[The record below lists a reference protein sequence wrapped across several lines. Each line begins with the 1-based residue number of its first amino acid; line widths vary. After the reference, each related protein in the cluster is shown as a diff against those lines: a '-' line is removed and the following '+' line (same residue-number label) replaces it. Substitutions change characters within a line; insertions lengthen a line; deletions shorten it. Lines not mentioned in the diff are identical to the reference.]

1 MTKQRIYNADGKS
14 SEDKALDLFANM
26 MIERIQSLSSKDGWK
41 KPWFTEGSLSWPKNL
56 SGREYNG
63 MNALMLMMHCEKNGY
78 KLPVFCTFDRV
89 AGLNFTKDKQG
100 KRQQVKGKGGEVLP
114 QVSILKG
121 EKSFPVFITTFT
133 VVNKETKERVNYD
146 DYRQM
151 SEELRQ
157 QYNVYPKLQVYNVF
171 NVSQTN
177 LQEARPELYKKVEES
192 CGQSKPMEM
201 GDDYSFPPVD
211 KMIKEDGWICPIK
224 PLFGDSAYYSI
235 SKNEIVI
242 PEKKQFKDGESFY
255 SNLFHEM
262 THSTGAEGQLDR
274 IKPTS
279 FGSEEYAREE
289 LVAELTAALTA
300 QRYGMTK
307 HLKGDS
313 AAYLKS
319 WLDSLKESPQF
330 IKTTLMDVKKASS
343 MLTQHIDKMALE
355 IEKTQSAKEE
365 NTERNNLLNIE
376 DGDYTMVPYN
386 GSTLYIQHHENENS
400 LKVAVPTDKGLEVKI
415 TIPYDDNIDLDRNY
429 QEAFAQYKNQTETP
443 ETKEKVYYA
452 SVAYLQSTDDTSE
465 LDKLKDRGDYNG
477 LLTLAKDYYDGNG
490 MDEEQTYKKPC
501 QNRGDDLL
509 IEDKDFA
516 VVYNGSVGGT
526 YEIFVKYSEQEVRDH
541 INRYGIG
548 RASEDVKE
556 VAREM
561 THEAFTALAQHK
573 QPVFQMP
580 NGAILNIQY
589 NKQEDNFDVGTVTNA
604 GLSVKH
610 SFPYDHDHSMDMNIQ
625 GVYEQLHEMEEYQK
639 EEHVAKSAFHR

>member
-192 CGQSKPMEM
+192 CMQSKPMEM

-400 LKVAVPTDKGLEVKI
+400 LKVAVPTDKGLEVKLTI
-415 TIPYDDNIDLDRNY
+415 TYDHNVDLDRNY

-465 LDKLKDRGDYNG
+465 LDKLKDRGDYDG

-526 YEIFVKYSEQEVRDH
+526 YEVFVKYSEQEVRDH

-580 NGAILNIQY
+580 NGAILNLQY
-589 NKQEDNFDVGTVTNA
+589 NKQEDNFDVGSVTNA

-610 SFPYDHDHSMDMNIQ
+610 SFPYDHNHSMDMNIQ

>member
-14 SEDKALDLFANM
+14 SEDKALDLFADM

-41 KPWFTEGSLSWPKNL
+41 KPWFTEGALSWPKNL

-151 SEELRQ
+151 SEDLRQ

-171 NVSQTN
+171 NISQTN

-201 GDDYSFPPVD
+201 GDDFSFPPVD

-262 THSTGAEGQLDR
+262 THSTGAEGQLNR

-400 LKVAVPTDKGLEVKI
+400 LKVAVPTDKGLEVKL
-415 TIPYDDNIDLDRNY
+415 TIPYDHNIDLDRNY

-526 YEIFVKYSEQEVRDH
+526 YEVFVKYSEQEVRDH

-580 NGAILNIQY
+580 NGAILNLQY

>member
-157 QYNVYPKLQVYNVF
+157 QYNVYPRLQVYNVF

-192 CGQSKPMEM
+192 CMQSKPMEM

-355 IEKTQSAKEE
+355 IEKTQSAKVE

-400 LKVAVPTDKGLEVKI
+400 LKVAVPTDKGLEVKLTI
-415 TIPYDDNIDLDRNY
+415 TYDHNIDLDSNY

-526 YEIFVKYSEQEVRDH
+526 YEVFVKYSEQEVRDH

-580 NGAILNIQY
+580 NGAILNLQY

-610 SFPYDHDHSMDMNIQ
+610 SFPYDHNHSMDMNIQ

>member
-14 SEDKALDLFANM
+14 SEDRALDLFADM

-192 CGQSKPMEM
+192 CMQSKPMEM
-201 GDDYSFPPVD
+201 GDGYSFPPVD

-400 LKVAVPTDKGLEVKI
+400 LKVAVPTDKGLEVKL
-415 TIPYDDNIDLDRNY
+415 TIPYDHNIDLDRNY
-429 QEAFAQYKNQTETP
+429 QEAFAQYKNQTEIP

-526 YEIFVKYSEQEVRDH
+526 YEVFVKYSEQEVRDH

-580 NGAILNIQY
+580 NGAILNLQY

-610 SFPYDHDHSMDMNIQ
+610 SFPYDHNHSMDMNIQ

>member
-14 SEDKALDLFANM
+14 SEDRALDLFADM

-41 KPWFTEGSLSWPKNL
+41 KHWFTEGSLSWPKNL

-192 CGQSKPMEM
+192 CMQSKPMEM

-376 DGDYTMVPYN
+376 DGDYTMVSYN

-400 LKVAVPTDKGLEVKI
+400 LKVAVPTDKGLEVKL
-415 TIPYDDNIDLDRNY
+415 TIPYDHNIDLDRNY

-465 LDKLKDRGDYNG
+465 LDKLKDRGDYDG

-526 YEIFVKYSEQEVRDH
+526 YEVFVKYSEQEVRDH

-561 THEAFTALAQHK
+561 THEAFTALAHHK

-580 NGAILNIQY
+580 NGAILNLQY

-604 GLSVKH
+604 GLNVKH

>member
-14 SEDKALDLFANM
+14 SEDRALDLFADM

-400 LKVAVPTDKGLEVKI
+400 LKVAVPTDKGLEVKL
-415 TIPYDDNIDLDRNY
+415 TIPYDHNIDLDRNY

-452 SVAYLQSTDDTSE
+452 SVAYLQSTNDTSE

-526 YEIFVKYSEQEVRDH
+526 YEVFVKYSEQEVRDH

-573 QPVFQMP
+573 QSVFQMP
-580 NGAILNIQY
+580 NGAILNLQY

-610 SFPYDHDHSMDMNIQ
+610 SFPYDHNHSMDMNIQ

>member
-14 SEDKALDLFANM
+14 SEDRTLDLFADM

-192 CGQSKPMEM
+192 CMQSKPMEM

-400 LKVAVPTDKGLEVKI
+400 LKVAVPTDKGLEVKLTI
-415 TIPYDDNIDLDRNY
+415 TYDHNIDLDRNY

-526 YEIFVKYSEQEVRDH
+526 YEVFVKYSEQEVRDH

-580 NGAILNIQY
+580 NGAILNLQY

-610 SFPYDHDHSMDMNIQ
+610 SFPYDHNHSMDMNIQ